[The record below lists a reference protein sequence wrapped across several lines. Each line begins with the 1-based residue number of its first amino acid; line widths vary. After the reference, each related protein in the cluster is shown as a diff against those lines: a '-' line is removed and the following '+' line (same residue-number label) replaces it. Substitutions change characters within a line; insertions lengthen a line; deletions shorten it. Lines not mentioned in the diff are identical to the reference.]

1 MKRLPFAKFKPMKI
15 IGIAGTLITVVTVI
29 LTAMSGLLV
38 FKLVRY
44 LDTAQKALPKIEK
57 ASQLYIENQKAQK
70 ESEK

>member
-1 MKRLPFAKFKPMKI
+1 MKRFPFAKFKPMKV

-44 LDTAQKALPKIEK
+44 LDAAQRALPKMEK
-57 ASQLYIENQKAQK
+57 AAQLYIENQKAQK